1 MQENVTP
8 ALTEHR
14 ETIRQLK
21 QHKDTQTEHTPIED
35 CVTVVAEASQRISS
49 LETRISTVVDGQ
61 NDRLRDMFDT
71 NAETVKAAMS
81 DWRNAIHGI
90 QEKFGDNIT
99 NSKLHHEIEL
109 KGLAQNLES
118 QIQFGREMDERL
130 HLEIASLT
138 DMVAHKDKTITGLQQ
153 KLEETEKTIVGPLK
167 TANEIKSR
175 ELISVKQQFT
185 QAQVAAQTARQ
196 RFTAVLKHNAQASTA
211 AATRLQRLENELQ
224 QFRSQNAQLQAK
236 LMGQAEAATTSRESQ
251 KDSPAVE
258 TNMNEGDSKKMA
270 KMEAENATLRSAIH
284 EMRKAAEESVERQS
298 LESPSLPM
306 AEVQLF
312 VNQLTELKAEI
323 KEKDHTIK
331 KLSQQ
336 SESQKIDK
344 LRHLCDFERNRCCEL
359 QTRIGQ
365 LQQRIADLETERS
378 NLMDMSNKVRSHLN
392 RYLFD
397 PDHGVQTGRNS
408 GSKVERKGPV
418 SAAAEESPVLMNK
431 PSVPSSSVAR
441 QPPAPAL
448 PTHTTKADEPKPLHK
463 ATSLDHKHSSTGIE
477 GRRTP
482 LLWIQQRLQEIAA
495 GKEKA

>member
-1 MQENVTP
+1 MVEYVAIARLPRDDDGSKDTQQVADTDANLGSLHSLCDLKTREFQGLYKSYSDAVQNEVCVLKAEVCEWKHKYDNIRRDFEYNFKLLQDRDTELQNYDTLLVALQQEDTARDNRVGALEAQCLDLTHSLALRTQQLDSQQHEYDVKTSELAGRMAEQQAMHSRDKESHEAQHKLLLDAKEQELHQKVTQLSEAREKIRQLEIHNEEAHKNTAQAALLRNEITDVTSNLNSQVESLQYQLRVARLRIAESSEHQDQLMQARREVEDHKNQLCQSNIVV
-8 ALTEHR
+8 ASLTQQLEEHR

-211 AATRLQRLENELQ
+211 
-224 QFRSQNAQLQAK
+224 
-236 LMGQAEAATTSRESQ
+236 
-251 KDSPAVE
+251 
-258 TNMNEGDSKKMA
+258 
-270 KMEAENATLRSAIH
+270 
-284 EMRKAAEESVERQS
+284 
-298 LESPSLPM
+298 
-306 AEVQLF
+306 
-312 VNQLTELKAEI
+312 
-323 KEKDHTIK
+323 
-331 KLSQQ
+331 
-336 SESQKIDK
+336 
-344 LRHLCDFERNRCCEL
+344 
-359 QTRIGQ
+359 
-365 LQQRIADLETERS
+365 
-378 NLMDMSNKVRSHLN
+378 
-392 RYLFD
+392 
-397 PDHGVQTGRNS
+397 
-408 GSKVERKGPV
+408 
-418 SAAAEESPVLMNK
+418 
-431 PSVPSSSVAR
+431 
-441 QPPAPAL
+441 
-448 PTHTTKADEPKPLHK
+448 
-463 ATSLDHKHSSTGIE
+463 
-477 GRRTP
+477 
-482 LLWIQQRLQEIAA
+482 
-495 GKEKA
+495 